1 MKVRVL
7 YFASLRDAAG
17 EAEALVETGA
27 GDAAAL
33 YAQLQA
39 RHAFALPHERLR
51 VAIDGAFADWDTPL
65 RDGSEVAFIPPVS
78 GG

>member
-1 MKVRVL
+1 MKIRVL
-7 YFASLRDAAG
+7 FLASQRDGAGQAEAVVDCDAA
-17 EAEALVETGA
+17 
-27 GDAAAL
+27 DAAAL

-39 RHAFALPHERLR
+39 LHRFALPRERLR
-51 VAIDGAFADWDTPL
+51 VAVDGAFADWHAPL